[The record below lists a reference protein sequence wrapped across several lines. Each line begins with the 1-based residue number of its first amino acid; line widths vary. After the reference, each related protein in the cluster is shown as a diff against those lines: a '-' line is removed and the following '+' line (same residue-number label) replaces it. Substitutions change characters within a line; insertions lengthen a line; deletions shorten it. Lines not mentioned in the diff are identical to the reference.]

1 MKKSAIIII
10 ASAAITVMGASC
22 KKYLDINT
30 NPNSPTASN
39 PDYVLPE
46 AIVYTASQA
55 SALNTYGAETAG
67 MQANA
72 GGYGGF
78 GDWWTYDWSTSDYT
92 NLWSG
97 TYDALQDFQYVINS
111 TKDSTDLAYYTAIG
125 DIMKAYNFETLVD
138 AYNDVPY
145 SQALQAPTIV
155 SPKYDSASA
164 VYVSIAKLLD
174 TAINL
179 INNAPSNVVAV
190 PSSSDPLFGGTMT
203 TWKQFANTV
212 KLRLIVRAS
221 SVVSFPN
228 TTFDAAG
235 FLTTDA
241 IVNPGYAKGSGSGG
255 ATQQNP
261 SWDAWVAHYDN
272 STSNRAWMACL
283 YAFGFYN
290 GAKLSDTMRMRAIY
304 YDWDSINPN
313 NNYYRYGNQLGYGG
327 PISINFA
334 PAYTNAWYC
343 TSFGQPESSI
353 TSTNS
358 LGGNIGIMKDPTQG
372 QPLIL
377 ASESYFLQAEANLR
391 GIVAGVDSNN
401 FNAGVLASYTYLYE
415 YASGSLLAG
424 CVPADSVWKYRYLDN
439 PTSYLVN
446 YNLAGTTAQ
455 KLEAIITQKYIAV
468 NMITSQ
474 EAWNEYRRT
483 HYPVTSPFTTNP
495 YTSMVSTLSQATR
508 ADKLPTRIMYPNT
521 EYSSNSTNVPAS
533 VSPYTS
539 LIFWAQ

>member
-22 KKYLDINT
+22 KKYLNINT
-30 NPNSPTASN
+30 NPNSPTASK

-46 AIVYTASQA
+46 AIVYTAANA
-55 SALNTYGAETAG
+55 SGFNTYGAETAG

-78 GDWWTYDWSTSDYT
+78 GDWWTYDWGTSDYT

-97 TYDALQDFQYVINS
+97 TYDALQDFQYVINE
-111 TKDSTDLAYYTAIG
+111 TKDSADMAYYTAIG
-125 DIMKAYNFETLVD
+125 DIMKAYNFELLVD
-138 AYNDVPY
+138 AYNNCPY
-145 SQALQAPTIV
+145 SQALKAPAIV

-164 VYVSIAKLLD
+164 IYVGLANLLD

-179 INNAPSNVVAV
+179 INNAPSDVVAM
-190 PSSSDPLFGGTMT
+190 PASSDPMFGGTMA

-212 KLRLIVRAS
+212 KLRLIIRAS
-221 SVVSFPN
+221 SVISFPN

-241 IVNPGYAKGSGSGG
+241 IVNPGYNKGSGSGG

-261 SWDAWVAHYDN
+261 NWDSWVAHYDN
-272 STSNRAWMACL
+272 STANRAWMACL

-290 GAKLSDTMRMRAIY
+290 GQKLNDGARMRAIY
-304 YDWDSINPN
+304 YDCDSINPAN
-313 NNYYRYGNQLGYGG
+313 GYYAYANQLGYGG
-327 PISINFA
+327 PISISFA
-334 PAYTNAWYC
+334 PSFTNAWYC
-343 TSFGQPESSI
+343 TSFGQSPSSI

-377 ASESYFLQAEANLR
+377 AAESYFLQAEANLR
-391 GIVAGVDSNN
+391 GIVTGSAQTN
-401 FNAGVLASYTYLYE
+401 FNAGIVASYNYLYE
-415 YASGSLLAG
+415 LANGSLAAG
-424 CVPADSVWKYRYLDN
+424 FNPADSAVAYQAAN
-439 PTSYLVN
+439 ATSYLAN
-446 YNLAGTTAQ
+446 YGVATSDAQ
-455 KLEAIITQKYIAV
+455 RLEAIITQKYIAV

-483 HYPVTSPFTTNP
+483 RYPVSSSFTSNP

-508 ADKLPTRIMYPNT
+508 PDKLPTRIMYPNT
-521 EYSSNSTNVPAS
+521 EYSSNASNVPAS

-539 LIFWAQ
+539 LIFWALP